1 VKAGDNL
8 GFIAEWFDVYVSQL
22 RNWNGIRGNTIRVG
36 QHLQIY
42 VPENKKAYY
51 EGLNSMSFA
60 QKQQSSGQVM
70 NHQARA
76 SSSKNDGEFSYYTV
90 RSGDTL
96 WDIAQKYND
105 VTINDL
111 RRLNN
116 LAHNAKIHPGMV
128 LKIKN
133 L

>member
-1 VKAGDNL
+1 
-8 GFIAEWFDVYVSQL
+8 
-22 RNWNGIRGNTIRVG
+22 
-36 QHLQIY
+36 
-42 VPENKKAYY
+42 
-51 EGLNSMSFA
+51 MSFA
-60 QKQQSSGQVM
+60 QKQRASGQVVT
-70 NHQARA
+70 HQATR
-76 SSSKNDGEFSYYTV
+76 STNKDGEYTYYTV

-105 VTINDL
+105 VSITDL

-133 L
+133 I